1 MVHASEKPPLA
12 VRQSSD
18 TPNRP
23 SLTWRLGWYY
33 FMTTCATD
41 SPVAATS
48 LKLPEELKR
57 RIERLATAA
66 NKTPHAFM
74 VDALAREAERAE
86 LRARFAD
93 EAARSEEE
101 AVASGKAFEL
111 AATFDYL
118 AERVSGT
125 KARRPKARAWRR
137 SK

>member
-1 MVHASEKPPLA
+1 
-12 VRQSSD
+12 
-18 TPNRP
+18 
-23 SLTWRLGWYY
+23 
-33 FMTTCATD
+33 MTTCTTD

-101 AVASGKAFEL
+101 AMASGKAFEL

-118 AERVSGT
+118 AARVSGS